1 MLTTEIFNQLGL
13 YGPYLIFLIIFLE
26 SLNLTGIPAIV
37 IMPTIGF
44 FIKTSSYSFGFIF
57 IITVMASLLGCI
69 TYYCISYKFGRPIY
83 NFFYNKFPSTRKSL
97 DKATTLSEKYGSYMC
112 FIGRII
118 PTVRTFISLMSGV
131 FKIPFRTFVLFS
143 FGGIMIWNFI
153 TLLIGYFLSSLN

>member
-1 MLTTEIFNQLGL
+1 MFTTEIFNQLDL

-26 SLNLTGIPAIV
+26 GLNLTGIPAIV

-44 FIKTSSYSFGFIF
+44 FIKTSSYSFSFIF
-57 IITVMASLLGCI
+57 ILTVVASILACM

-83 NFFYNKFPSTRKSL
+83 NFFYTKFPSTRKSL
-97 DKATTLSEKYGSYMC
+97 DKATTLSEQYGSYMC

-143 FGGIMIWNFI
+143 SGGILIWNFI
-153 TLLIGYFLSSLN
+153 TLLIGYFLSNLN